1 MGACT
6 NARRQGLRGGGLGGG
21 CLGTGGPCFPSRLGL
36 LVFATRSVD
45 PVLFSP
51 AEQRSQGKCTGD
63 GGAPDYCTTSD
74 IRCIYPSPQ

>member
-1 MGACT
+1 MHAPMPTGRGA
-6 NARRQGLRGGGLGGG
+6 GVGGLGLRCGG

-36 LVFATRSVD
+36 LVFATRSVY

-63 GGAPDYCTTSD
+63 GGAPDY
-74 IRCIYPSPQ
+74 